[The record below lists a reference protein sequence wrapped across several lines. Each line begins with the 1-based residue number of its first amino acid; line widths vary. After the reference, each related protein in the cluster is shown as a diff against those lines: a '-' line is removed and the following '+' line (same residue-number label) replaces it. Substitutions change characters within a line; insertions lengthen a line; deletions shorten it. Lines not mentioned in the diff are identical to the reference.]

1 MSSYRKQRLVC
12 PGPTPLLD
20 EAQIAPLNKNIY
32 HRSNEFKEI
41 ILNCRHMLKEVF
53 LGENLPLILTALA
66 QELWKRR
73 L

>member
-41 ILNCRHMLKEVF
+41 ILNCRHMLKGIF
-53 LGENLPLILTALA
+53 RENLPLILTAA